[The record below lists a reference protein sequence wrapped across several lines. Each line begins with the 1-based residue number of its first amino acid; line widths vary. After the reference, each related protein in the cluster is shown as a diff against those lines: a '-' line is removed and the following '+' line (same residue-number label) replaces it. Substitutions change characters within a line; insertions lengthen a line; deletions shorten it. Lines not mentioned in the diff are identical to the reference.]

1 MDTFQLNILIR
12 NILQGNIFTEEEYD
26 IYISELCKA
35 NLSFTKKL
43 QLNLTLRKIPLITSN
58 KKLLNKL
65 RLLFPYYKTN

>member
-26 IYISELCKA
+26 IYIPELCKA
-35 NLSFTKKL
+35 DLSFTEKL
-43 QLNLTLRKIPLITSN
+43 QLNLILRKIPLITSN

-65 RLLFPYYKTN
+65 RLLFPYYKIN